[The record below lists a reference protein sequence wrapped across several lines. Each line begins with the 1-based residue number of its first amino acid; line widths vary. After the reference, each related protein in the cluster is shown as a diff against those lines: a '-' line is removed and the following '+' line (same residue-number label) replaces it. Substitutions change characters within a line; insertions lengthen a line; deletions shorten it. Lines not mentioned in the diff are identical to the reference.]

1 MNLHKLADTF
11 ARIREYEIQ
20 DKEIHCKHLKKQ
32 LFPALKKTC

>member
-20 DKEIHCKHLKKQ
+20 DKSAFVKFVKIKWR
-32 LFPALKKTC
+32 